1 MHGLKDTAPG
11 GNVIQP
17 VTRPFNARNIVYAFD
32 APNAARRRREPARP
46 RPADPE
52 DRPLDDERA
61 RQGRPQT
68 GRPRHALAGFG
79 RNADQPEGGRFF
91 AVYPDGIRFLV
102 SPQAD
107 VKTNSPLDLG
117 RWQMLTATYDGDSLT
132 IYKDAAPIMKK
143 RMGIDADA
151 EPAVSLGAAD
161 PWDHQRVFAGGIQI
175 SPSAG
180 AR

>member
-1 MHGLKDTAPG
+1 MRSRPTASSS
-11 GNVIQP
+11 
-17 VTRPFNARNIVYAFD
+17 RD
-32 APNAARRRREPARP
+32 SAA
-46 RPADPE
+46 
-52 DRPLDDERA
+52 
-61 RQGRPQT
+61 
-68 GRPRHALAGFG
+68 
-79 RNADQPEGGRFF
+79 NADQPEGGSNRFF

-151 EPAVSLGAAD
+151 EPAVSIGAAD
-161 PWDHQRVFAGGIQI
+161 PWDHQRVFAGGIQHFSI
-175 SPSAG
+175 RRG
-180 AR
+180 ALNEDEVKQLLAETKPAE